1 MGDVTRRTVVASL
14 GIGAV
19 LVFGKLAA
27 DARGGGGSAGPG
39 AAAAPPPPPV
49 APAPEV
55 ARVAVPAGAL
65 TALPPEAGDLI
76 ALTLDDGT
84 DSAVVAAYTAFAV
97 ERDLRLTY
105 FVNGTYRS
113 WTENAETLRPHV
125 ASSRIQL
132 ANHTWSHPDLTTLDD
147 AGIRA
152 ELQRNHDFL
161 ADVYGVDAR
170 PYYRPP
176 YGRHDA
182 RVDAAA
188 ASVGYT
194 VPTRWY
200 GELGPPAASEGE
212 ILAAA
217 DEWFT
222 AGRIVIGH
230 LNHDPATRVFGSL
243 ADLLDERGLT
253 TVTLN
258 DVFVTAQHP

>member
-14 GIGAV
+14 GIGTV
-19 LVFGKLAA
+19 LVFAKFAA
-27 DARGGGGSAGPG
+27 DARDGGGASTE
-39 AAAAPPPPPV
+39 AAAAPAAPV
-49 APAPEV
+49 APAPDV
-55 ARVAVPAGAL
+55 PRAAVPAGTL
-65 TALPPEAGDLI
+65 TGLPPEAGEVI
-76 ALTLDDGT
+76 AITLDDGT

-113 WTENAETLRPHV
+113 WTDNADALRPHV

-147 AGIRA
+147 AGIQA

-170 PYYRPP
+170 PYFRPP
-176 YGRHDA
+176 YGAHDA

-188 ASVGYT
+188 AAIGYT

-200 GELGPPAASEGE
+200 GDLGPPAASEGE

-217 DEWFT
+217 TEWFT
-222 AGRIVIGH
+222 PGRIVIGH
-230 LNHDPATRVFGSL
+230 LNHDPATRVFGQL
-243 ADLLDERGLT
+243 ADLLEERGLT

-258 DVFVTAQHP
+258 DVFVTEQHP

>member
-1 MGDVTRRTVVASL
+1 MGDVSRRTVVASL
-14 GIGAV
+14 GIGTV
-19 LVFGKLAA
+19 LVFAKLAS
-27 DARGGGGSAGPG
+27 DARGGGAEAGGS
-39 AAAAPPPPPV
+39 AAAAAEPV
-49 APAPEV
+49 APAPDV
-55 ARVAVPAGAL
+55 PRTAVPAATL
-65 TALPPEAGDLI
+65 TGLPPEAGDVI
-76 ALTLDDGT
+76 AITLDDGT

-113 WTENAETLRPHV
+113 WTDNAETLRPHV

-147 AGIRA
+147 AGIVG

-170 PYYRPP
+170 PYWRPP

-200 GELGPPAASEGE
+200 GDLGPPAASEGE
-212 ILAAA
+212 VLAAA
-217 DEWFT
+217 TEWFT

-230 LNHDPATRVFGSL
+230 LNHDPATRVFGHL
-243 ADLLDERGLT
+243 ADLLEERGLT

-258 DVFVTAQHP
+258 DVFVTEQHA

>member
-1 MGDVTRRTVVASL
+1 MGDVTRRTFAVSL

-19 LVFGKLAA
+19 LVVGKLVS
-27 DARGGGGSAGPG
+27 DARGDGDG
-39 AAAAPPPPPV
+39 ASDATAAPATPV
-49 APAPEV
+49 APAPDVPRVEV
-55 ARVAVPAGAL
+55 PPGVL
-65 TALPPEAGDLI
+65 TTLPPEAGDVI
-76 ALTLDDGT
+76 AITLDDGT

-113 WTENAETLRPHV
+113 WTDNAEALRPHV

-147 AGIRA
+147 AGIQA

-170 PYYRPP
+170 PYWRPP
-176 YGRHDA
+176 YGRHDG
-182 RVDAAA
+182 RVDTVA

-194 VPTRWY
+194 VPVRWY
-200 GELGPPAASEGE
+200 GDLGPPAASEGE

-217 DEWFT
+217 TEWFT
-222 AGRIVIGH
+222 PGRIVIGH
-230 LNHDPATRVFGSL
+230 LNHDPATRVFGQL

-258 DVFVTAQHP
+258 DVFITEQHP

>member
-1 MGDVTRRTVVASL
+1 MGDVTRRTVVVSL
-14 GIGAV
+14 GVGAV
-19 LVFGKLAA
+19 LLVGKFVG
-27 DARGGGGSAGPG
+27 DARDGAGGPG
-39 AAAAPPPPPV
+39 AAAAPPATPV
-49 APAPEV
+49 APAPD
-55 ARVAVPAGAL
+55 VPRTTVPVGAL
-65 TALPPEAGDLI
+65 TGLPAEAGDVVAI
-76 ALTLDDGT
+76 TLDDGT
-84 DSAVVAAYTAFAV
+84 DSAVVAAVTAFAV

-113 WTENAETLRPHV
+113 WTDHVEALRPHV

-161 ADVYGVDAR
+161 AEVYGVDAR

-188 ASVGYT
+188 ASVGCT
-194 VPTRWY
+194 VPTLWY
-200 GELGPPAASEGE
+200 GDLGPPSASEGE
-212 ILAAA
+212 IIAGAT
-217 DEWFT
+217 EWFT

-230 LNHDPATRVFGSL
+230 LNHDPVTRVSGEL
-243 ADLLDERGLT
+243 AELLDERGLT

-258 DVFVTAQHP
+258 DVFITEQHP